1 MARYRKIDPRIWNDA
16 KFSALSHEAQRAFF
30 FVLTHPAMTALG
42 AFRITREGMAAE
54 LGLAGKGFVEPFGE
68 LLEKGLVKYDE
79 SAFLL
84 FVPNFLKYNPPENP
98 NVIKSWEGS
107 IDYLPECPLLAEV
120 LAKASA
126 CAANTDAGSKA
137 FAKTLGRVYET
148 LSERYSKP
156 LPKGMPKQEQEQEH
170 GQERTT
176 TASTFAADAAE
187 DPALQ
192 APPDLPA
199 EELWGDEY
207 PVPADAEAPAAEKPK
222 LAYPRCEYEKVVALY
237 HEKCPGLQRVMAN
250 SDARRRTVGA
260 RWKDF
265 CREDGYKTTAE
276 VLDAF
281 SWYFDRVAASPFLMG
296 QLAPGFG
303 RDRAFVADFD
313 WLMKPAN
320 FIKVCEGKYT
330 HVAQK

>member
-54 LGLAGKGFVEPFGE
+54 LGLAGKGFAEPFGE

-107 IDYLPECPLLAEV
+107 IDYLPECPLLVDV

-148 LSERYSKP
+148 LSERHSKP
-156 LPKGMPKQEQEQEH
+156 LLKGMPKQEQEQE
-170 GQERTT
+170 QEQEIESTDVLST
-176 TASTFAADAAE
+176 QAQAPASTPVRRRKRPSSACPFAADA
-187 DPALQ
+187 
-192 APPDLPA
+192 
-199 EELWGDEY
+199 
-207 PVPADAEAPAAEKPK
+207 VIPADYLEVAQATGVGNPQACFGKFVNHALANDRRLVDWKAGFRTWCANELQYHPNQQTVRKPLSQRTAADY
-222 LAYPRCEYEKVVALY
+222 A
-237 HEKCPGLQRVMAN
+237 
-250 SDARRRTVGA
+250 
-260 RWKDF
+260 
-265 CREDGYKTTAE
+265 
-276 VLDAF
+276 
-281 SWYFDRVAASPFLMG
+281 
-296 QLAPGFG
+296 
-303 RDRAFVADFD
+303 D
-313 WLMKPAN
+313 WLS
-320 FIKVCEGKYT
+320 
-330 HVAQK
+330 

>member
-1 MARYRKIDPRIWNDA
+1 MFYYTHNIGDYAIATSCMTFEEKGVYVDMVDRYISTGKPLDTQWLSIFKRKAGEDA
-16 KFSALSHEAQRAFF
+16 VNN
-30 FVLTHPAMTALG
+30 VLTLC
-42 AFRITREGMAAE
+42 
-54 LGLAGKGFVEPFGE
+54 FVERDGFFYREE
-68 LLEKGLVKYDE
+68 LDLMIAAYAKTTEKNRRNAQKRRKDVAPEPTGLVNETQTKPSGYP
-79 SAFLL
+79 
-84 FVPNFLKYNPPENP
+84 V
-98 NVIKSWEGS
+98 GS
-107 IDYLPECPLLAEV
+107 L
-120 LAKASA
+120 
-126 CAANTDAGSKA
+126 TDN
-137 FAKTLGRVYET
+137 
-148 LSERYSKP
+148 
-156 LPKGMPKQEQEQEH
+156 QEPRTK
-170 GQERTT
+170 RTT
-176 TASTFAADAAE
+176 ATTSSFAADAAE

-199 EELWGDEY
+199 EALWGDEN
-207 PVPADAEAPAAEKPK
+207 PVPVDAEAPAAEKPK

-296 QLAPGFG
+296 QSAPGFG

-313 WLMKPAN
+313 WLMKPTN

>member
-1 MARYRKIDPRIWNDA
+1 MHYYTHNIGEFAVETRFLSPEDIGVYVILKDEYFSTGMRLACDRI
-16 KFSALSHEAQRAFF
+16 
-30 FVLTHPAMTALG
+30 
-42 AFRITREGMAAE
+42 AE
-54 LGLAGKGFVEPFGE
+54 LMPPECEASLKKVLARFFTLEDGFYVRAQWEKELAGFKDKGAINSENAKKRWAKRRE
-68 LLEKGLVKYDE
+68 ANE
-79 SAFLL
+79 SQ
-84 FVPNFLKYNPPENP
+84 
-98 NVIKSWEGS
+98 
-107 IDYLPECPLLAEV
+107 AEESDSV
-120 LAKASA
+120 ATVCDSHATRTISHATSCLT
-126 CAANTDAGSKA
+126 NNQ
-137 FAKTLGRVYET
+137 
-148 LSERYSKP
+148 KP
-156 LPKGMPKQEQEQEH
+156 RTN
-170 GQERTT
+170 RTT
-176 TASTFAADAAE
+176 TTTSTFAE

-199 EELWGDEY
+199 EDLWGDEN

-296 QLAPGFG
+296 QSAPGFG

-313 WLMKPAN
+313 
-320 FIKVCEGKYT
+320 
-330 HVAQK
+330 